1 MTRAPNWNVASLIC
15 LMVNS
20 NASRPPA
27 ERLTRDQL
35 LTRLKT
41 LLIAGTPAENRA
53 LNDDWRR
60 WARDEQRPPPGDWL
74 TWLFLGG
81 RGAGKT
87 RAGAEWLRA
96 QVRAGASRVALVGPA
111 FADVREVMLAGPSG
125 LLNIGPQAE
134 RPKYEASRRRL
145 VWPGGA
151 VGYAFS
157 SEDPDGL
164 RGPQFEAA
172 WADEFAAWKKPQET
186 LDTLRFGLRLGA
198 RPRLMVT
205 TTPRPIAALKALI
218 TAPDVA
224 VTQASTAANADN
236 LAPGF
241 IKAMQAQYG
250 ASRLARQELDGVL
263 IEDPEDAL
271 WTRAMI
277 DAALGVDGI
286 DVERVVVAV
295 DPPAGASGD
304 ECGIIAAGA
313 AGRGRAKRAVV
324 LGDHSLRARPE
335 RWAHAVREAV
345 VVHGAD
351 HVVAEANQGGD
362 MVRAVL
368 QAAAPEL
375 TVKLVHAS
383 RGKRARAEPV
393 AALYAAGRVGHAIR
407 MPELED
413 QMCAFGSDEETA
425 SPDRVDA
432 LVWALAALFGKEAEP
447 RMRRL

>member
-1 MTRAPNWNVASLIC
+1 MAYAWEIWGRAEQL
-15 LMVNS
+15 
-20 NASRPPA
+20 PP
-27 ERLTRDQL
+27 D
-35 LTRLKT
+35 
-41 LLIAGTPAENRA
+41 
-53 LNDDWRR
+53 
-60 WARDEQRPPPGDWL
+60 GDWL

-96 QVRAGASRVALVGPA
+96 QVEAGATRVALIGPA
-111 FADVREVMLAGPSG
+111 FADVREVMLSGPSG
-125 LLNIGPQAE
+125 LLNIGPPDA
-134 RPKYEASRRRL
+134 RPTYEASRRRL

-151 VGYAFS
+151 IGYAFS

-172 WADEFAAWKKPQET
+172 WADEFAAWRKPQAT
-186 LDTLRFGLRLGA
+186 LDTLRFGLRLGT
-198 RPRLMVT
+198 RPRLMLT
-205 TTPRPIAALKALI
+205 TTPRPIPALKALI
-218 TAPDVA
+218 AAPGVA
-224 VTQASTAANADN
+224 LTQAATRANADN

-241 IKAMQAQYG
+241 IAAMQAQYG

-263 IEDPEDAL
+263 IEDPDGAL
-271 WTRAMI
+271 WTRALI
-277 DAALGVDGI
+277 DAALGLDPI
-286 DVERVVVAV
+286 KAERIVVAV
-295 DPPAGASGD
+295 DPPASATGD

-335 RWAHAVREAV
+335 IWAKAVADAV
-345 VVHGAD
+345 VRHDAD

-383 RGKRARAEPV
+383 RGKRARAEPI
-393 AALYAAGRVGHAIR
+393 AALYAGGRVGHAVR
-407 MPELED
+407 MPGLED
-413 QMCAFGSDEETA
+413 QMCAFGSEDETG

-432 LVWALAALFGKEAEP
+432 LVWALAALFGKEAAP
-447 RMRRL
+447 RLRRL